1 MTNYTAANLQT
12 INNYTGL
19 DNESIE
25 AFMEAVISHI
35 NAETGASLPHF
46 RDDIVN
52 AAGSKVVSITD
63 AQEPAF
69 LAGAAL
75 MLRAY
80 NEKGPIVGLGAMNV
94 TVLSTDPHYKVWN
107 KMLTQAINRLRGRSF
122 ERT

>member
-1 MTNYTAANLQT
+1 M
-12 INNYTGL
+12 
-19 DNESIE
+19 DNEHIE

-46 RDDIVN
+46 RDDGVN

-80 NEKGPIVGLGAMNV
+80 NEKSPNLNLGAMGL
-94 TVLSTDPHYKVWN
+94 TVITTDPHYKVWN